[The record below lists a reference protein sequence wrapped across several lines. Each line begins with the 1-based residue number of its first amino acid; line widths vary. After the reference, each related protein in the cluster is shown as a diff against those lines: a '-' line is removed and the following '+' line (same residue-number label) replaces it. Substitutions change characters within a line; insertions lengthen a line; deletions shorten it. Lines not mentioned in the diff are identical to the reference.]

1 MNRTIKFR
9 GKTVNGNKWVYGD
22 LLHIA
27 GGYIIYHGSQKDCEI
42 TTGKHVSVELLHDEI
57 SVVVPETIGQ
67 FTGLFDKNG
76 KGIYEG
82 DIVEQIVT
90 NGYDYGFIG
99 EVGFD
104 NGVFGIKHKTY
115 KGYIVSRF
123 VYSSHWNDGHA
134 HGTILYEYELKGNI
148 YDNPE
153 LIKEEL

>member
-9 GKTVNGNKWVYGD
+9 GKSTNNDKWVYAELHGFGMD
-22 LLHIA
+22 LFNE
-27 GGYIIYHGSQKDCEI
+27 CVREN
-42 TTGKHVSVELLHDEI
+42 
-57 SVVVPETIGQ
+57 TIGQ
-67 FTGLFDKNG
+67 FTGLFDKNS
-76 KGIYEG
+76 KEIYEG

-115 KGYIVSRF
+115 KGYIVSSF
-123 VYSSHWNDGHA
+123 VYSSDWNDGHA
-134 HGTILYEYELKGNI
+134 HGTVLYEYELKGNI

>member
-1 MNRTIKFR
+1 MNRVIKFR
-9 GKTVNGNKWVYGD
+9 GKSLNTSMWVYGD
-22 LLHIA
+22 LQ
-27 GGYIIYHGSQKDCEI
+27 QK
-42 TTGKHVSVELLHDEI
+42 GKRAFIEYEVN
-57 SVVVPETIGQ
+57 PETVGQ

-123 VYSSHWNDGHA
+123 VYSSDWNDGHA
-134 HGTILYEYELKGNI
+134 HGTVLYEYELKGNI
-148 YDNPE
+148 YDTQNY
-153 LIKEEL
+153 

>member
-1 MNRTIKFR
+1 MNREIIFR
-9 GKTVNGNKWVYGD
+9 GKSTNNGKWVYAKLHGFGMD
-22 LLHIA
+22 LFNECV
-27 GGYIIYHGSQKDCEI
+27 QEN
-42 TTGKHVSVELLHDEI
+42 TV
-57 SVVVPETIGQ
+57 GQ

-123 VYSSHWNDGHA
+123 VYSSHWNDGHE
-134 HGTILYEYELKGNI
+134 HGTVLYEYELKGNI

-153 LIKEEL
+153 LLTNYQ

>member
-9 GKTVNGNKWVYGD
+9 GKSTNNDKWVYAELHGFGMD
-22 LLHIA
+22 LFNE
-27 GGYIIYHGSQKDCEI
+27 CVREN
-42 TTGKHVSVELLHDEI
+42 TV
-57 SVVVPETIGQ
+57 GQ
-67 FTGLFDKNG
+67 FTGLFDKNS
-76 KGIYEG
+76 KEIYEG

-123 VYSSHWNDGHA
+123 VYSSDWNDGHA

-153 LIKEEL
+153 LRKEE

>member
-1 MNRTIKFR
+1 MNRTIKFK
-9 GKTVNGNKWVYGD
+9 GKSTNNDKWVYAELHGFGMD
-22 LLHIA
+22 LFNE
-27 GGYIIYHGSQKDCEI
+27 CVREN
-42 TTGKHVSVELLHDEI
+42 TV
-57 SVVVPETIGQ
+57 GQ
-67 FTGLFDKNG
+67 FTGLFDKNS
-76 KGIYEG
+76 KEIYEG

-123 VYSSHWNDGHA
+123 VYSSDWNDGHA

-153 LIKEEL
+153 LMKEE

>member
-76 KGIYEG
+76 KVIYEG
-82 DIVEQIVT
+82 DILLLKDETDQEDP
-90 NGYDYGFIG
+90 GECY
-99 EVGFD
+99 EVGF
-104 NGVFGIKHKTY
+104 
-115 KGYIVSRF
+115 
-123 VYSSHWNDGHA
+123 
-134 HGTILYEYELKGNI
+134 
-148 YDNPE
+148 
-153 LIKEEL
+153 